1 MHWLVLNSND
11 AYDDDHLGFCLRNVS
26 DAASTLSLSLD
37 ATLNNCA
44 VAIAVATVDA
54 VKKGGKWNFSRKT
67 DPCMNVFVGGGVG
80 VRGGDNILCDDPKV

>member
-1 MHWLVLNSND
+1 MHWLVLNTND

-44 VAIAVATVDA
+44 VAIAVARVDA

-67 DPCMNVFVGGGVG
+67 EPCMNVNNFVVVVVIVVGVG
-80 VRGGDNILCDDPKV
+80 RG